1 MILMYIFF
9 FILGTVLASFINATL
24 YRIDN
29 EYKYPEILVKG
40 SHCEKC
46 KHDLSWIDLIPV
58 LGFVINRGRCRYC
71 KIPINTYYPIS
82 ELLLGLSFLAVYAYS
97 LPSYTY
103 VIILFLFILCFY
115 DIKEMAIPQNITH
128 VFLVFCILIFVFNFQ
143 LSNIYFPLAIAAFLF
158 LLNLFKKSFGI
169 GDILVI
175 LGLGILISWKQAI
188 VFFWLSIIIALLYSL
203 GYIALTNTE
212 LKKAKIPMVP
222 FLSIAYIVSLMYGDT
237 VFWYIIKLLQL

>member
-29 EYKYPEILVKG
+29 EYKYPEILIKS

-46 KHDLSWIDLIPV
+46 KHPLSWVDLLPV
-58 LGFVINRGRCRYC
+58 LGYVINKGRCKYC
-71 KIPINTYYPIS
+71 KSKINAYYPIS
-82 ELLLGLSFLAVYAYS
+82 ELVLGLSFFAISAYS
-97 LPSYTY
+97 LPPYTY
-103 VIILFLFILCFY
+103 AIVLFLFILCFY
-115 DIKEMAIPQNITH
+115 DVKEMAIPQNVTH
-128 VFLVFCILIFVFNFQ
+128 VFLAFCIVIFVFNFQ
-143 LSNIYFPLAIAAFLF
+143 LSNIYIPIGISASLL
-158 LLNLFKKSFGI
+158 LLNIFKKSFGI

-188 VFFWLSIIIALLYSL
+188 VFFWLSIAIALLYSL

-222 FLSIAYIVSLMYGDT
+222 FLSVAYVLSLMYGDII
-237 VFWYIIKLLQL
+237 FWYIIKLLQL

>member
-1 MILMYIFF
+1 MGAI
-9 FILGTVLASFINATL
+9 LASFINATL

-29 EYKYPEILVKG
+29 EYKYPEILVKS

-46 KHDLSWIDLIPV
+46 KHPLSWVDLIPV
-58 LGFVINRGRCRYC
+58 LGFIINRGKCKYC
-71 KIPINTYYPIS
+71 KTKVNIYYPTS
-82 ELLLGLSFLAVYAYS
+82 EFVLGLSFLAVYAYS
-97 LPSYTY
+97 LPAYTY
-103 VIILFLFILCFY
+103 VIILFLFILCFF
-115 DIKEMAIPQNITH
+115 DVKELAIPQNVTNI
-128 VFLVFCILIFVFNFQ
+128 FLAFCVLIFIFNFQ
-143 LSNIYFPLAIAAFLF
+143 LANIYIPLTIAIALS
-158 LLNLFKKSFGI
+158 LLNIVKKSFGL

-188 VFFWLSIIIALLYSL
+188 VFFWLSIAIALLYSL

-222 FLSIAYIVSLMYGDT
+222 FLSLAYLLSLMYGET

>member
-29 EYKYPEILVKG
+29 EYKYPEILVKS

-46 KHDLSWIDLIPV
+46 KHDLSWIDLIQYCLLLTV
-58 LGFVINRGRCRYC
+58 DRCKYC
-71 KIPINTYYPIS
+71 KTQINIYYPIS
-82 ELLLGLSFLAVYAYS
+82 GTSLRAIFPCCVCLLSSLIYICNYS
-97 LPSYTY
+97 LP
-103 VIILFLFILCFY
+103 FILCFY

-143 LSNIYFPLAIAAFLF
+143 LSNIYFPLAIAAFFILAGTF
-158 LLNLFKKSFGI
+158 QEIFGI

-188 VFFWLSIIIALLYSL
+188 VFFLAINHNRPTL
-203 GYIALTNTE
+203 
-212 LKKAKIPMVP
+212 
-222 FLSIAYIVSLMYGDT
+222 F
-237 VFWYIIKLLQL
+237 FWIYCTYEHRA